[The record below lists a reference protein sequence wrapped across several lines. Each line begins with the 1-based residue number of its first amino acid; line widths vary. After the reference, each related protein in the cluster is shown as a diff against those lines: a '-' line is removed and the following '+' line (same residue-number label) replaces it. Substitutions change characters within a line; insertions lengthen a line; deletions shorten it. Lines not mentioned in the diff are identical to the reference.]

1 VGGTTSLT
9 AEKGCCRA
17 GKKRKEKNSI
27 LILGWTIDAMD
38 TSRKKPPGIYKVKY
52 V

>member
-17 GKKRKEKNSI
+17 GKKSKEKNSI

-38 TSRKKPPGIYKVKY
+38 TSRKNLQGYTK
-52 V
+52 